1 MDADKRIE
9 EFKDYL
15 ISSNGK
21 CFSLKTNKLLTP
33 HQYPNDYWFYTFKID
48 GKQHSRL
55 ISRLVA
61 IAFIPNPH
69 NKPQVGHWDCDKTN
83 NKVENLYWCT
93 QSENNLNPIT
103 NERMKIAQKGN
114 EQIKKATECAA
125 IKNRKKV
132 YMYSL
137 NKKLEKVYNSIVE
150 AAKEN
155 NCFPQNITACCRGK
169 KKQIKG
175 KQQTYKIN

>member
-1 MDADKRIE
+1 MIEWKRIE

-83 NKVENLYWCT
+83 NKVENLYLLYKLKIINKIKIII
-93 QSENNLNPIT
+93 NN
-103 NERMKIAQKGN
+103 
-114 EQIKKATECAA
+114 
-125 IKNRKKV
+125 
-132 YMYSL
+132 
-137 NKKLEKVYNSIVE
+137 KLHVAYH
-150 AAKEN
+150 
-155 NCFPQNITACCRGK
+155 
-169 KKQIKG
+169 
-175 KQQTYKIN
+175 